1 MQNLFKTAAE
11 DNIKSIRSYVTELKE
26 RVAKL
31 QYQKQLLVCQ
41 VLELEASGNGDEE
54 GDDDLNDDEL
64 AMEPVQSPGS
74 WKCQFE
80 LQRAHIFELW
90 DSCNVSIIHRTQF
103 YLLFKGDPSDAIYIE
118 VELRRLTWLQEN
130 FNAESSPYQHN
141 VNNIEEQLIPASPNC
156 GNSARNLKRERELL
170 ARQMGRRMSAEE
182 REDLFMRWGVPIEGK
197 QRKLQLVYK
206 LWMDPHNLGHI
217 QASAEVVARIV
228 GIINPGSAPKE
239 MFALNFAPPNH
250 AERPGLFGWN
260 GLSALLNF

>member
-1 MQNLFKTAAE
+1 M
-11 DNIKSIRSYVTELKE
+11 
-26 RVAKL
+26 
-31 QYQKQLLVCQ
+31 LL
-41 VLELEASGNGDEE
+41 N
-54 GDDDLNDDEL
+54 
-64 AMEPVQSPGS
+64 
-74 WKCQFE
+74 
-80 LQRAHIFELW
+80 
-90 DSCNVSIIHRTQF
+90 
-103 YLLFKGDPSDAIYIE
+103 
-118 VELRRLTWLQEN
+118 
-130 FNAESSPYQHN
+130 
-141 VNNIEEQLIPASPNC
+141 EQLIDLC
-156 GNSARNLKRERELL
+156 SARNLKRERELL